1 MTFDQFLRIIRAR
14 WKLALSIFLFSVVAT
29 VVGSLIFPK
38 KYAAVSK
45 VLIDGRPD
53 PISGNSTPANL
64 SNMTMLATQIDII
77 QSERVARQVV
87 TTLKVGDNASLH
99 EDWVRDTK
107 ERGDY
112 TAWVADVISKGLK
125 VSLSSRESNV
135 IEIMYEGTDPAFSA
149 ALANAFAQA
158 YIDTTVQVK
167 VNPARQYNDFFEE
180 RSRVAREKL
189 DAAQQKLAA
198 AQRERG
204 ILATDERMDIEMSR
218 LADLSSQVIALRAL
232 KSEADVRTRES
243 RRDLDGSIEVM
254 TNTNIAALKA
264 DIGRTEAQLQ
274 QLLSRYGDRHPTVL
288 ELRANIDTAK
298 AQLRRE
304 TARVSTSLGMSS
316 SMSSSREAVADQAY
330 LAQREKLMKM
340 KESRSELA
348 VLEREVEN
356 AQRMYEAIMARM
368 GQTTLESASVQS
380 PVSILSVAVEP
391 VEPSSP
397 RLVLN
402 TIVSVVLGALVA
414 LIVALLLELFDR
426 RIRSSD
432 DLTELL
438 ETPVLGQLPGPDAKK
453 SRKLALPKS
462 LSRSNDRPA
471 LV

>member
-99 EDWVRDTK
+99 EDWVKDTK

-149 ALANAFAQA
+149 LLANAFAQA

-167 VNPARQYNDFFEE
+167 VAPSRLYNDFFEQ

-232 KSEADVRTRES
+232 KSEAEVRTRES

-254 TNTNIAALKA
+254 TNANIAGLKA

-288 ELRANIDTAK
+288 ELRANIDSAK

-304 TARVSTSLGMSS
+304 TARISTSLGMSS
-316 SMSSSREAVADQAY
+316 SMSSTREAVADQAY

-340 KESRSELA
+340 KEARSELS

-368 GQTTLESASVQS
+368 GQTTLESASAQS
-380 PVSILSVAVEP
+380 PVSVLSVAVEP
-391 VEPSSP
+391 TDASSP
-397 RLVLN
+397 KLVLN
-402 TIVSVVLGALVA
+402 TVIAVVLGALVA
-414 LIVALLLELFDR
+414 VIAALASELFDR

-438 ETPVLGQLPGPDAKK
+438 ETPVLGLLPGPGVTSSGKF
-453 SRKLALPKS
+453 SLPKR

>member
-87 TTLKVGDNASLH
+87 STLKVGDNASWH
-99 EDWVRDTK
+99 ADWVKDTK

-135 IEIMYEGTDPAFSA
+135 IEITYEGSDPVFSA
-149 ALANAFAQA
+149 TLANAFARA
-158 YIDTTVQVK
+158 YIDTSVQVK
-167 VNPARQYNDFFEE
+167 VAPSRLYNDFFEE

-204 ILATDERMDIEMSR
+204 ILATDERMDIEMAR
-218 LADLSSQVIALRAL
+218 LADLSSQVMALRAL
-232 KSEADVRTRES
+232 KSEANVRTTES

-254 TNTNIAALKA
+254 TNPAIAALKS

-288 ELRANIDTAK
+288 ELRANIESAK

-304 TARVSTSLGMSS
+304 TARISTSLGMNST
-316 SMSSSREAVADQAY
+316 MSNSREAVADQAY

-380 PVSILSVAVEP
+380 PVSVLSEAVEP
-391 VEPSSP
+391 TEASSP
-397 RLVLN
+397 KLVLN
-402 TIVSVVLGALVA
+402 TIIAVVLGALVA
-414 LIVALLLELFDR
+414 VIAALASELFDR

-438 ETPVLGQLPGPDAKK
+438 ETPVLGLLPGPVAKSSGK
-453 SRKLALPKS
+453 FSLPKR

>member
-38 KYAAVSK
+38 KYAAISK

-53 PISGNSTPANL
+53 PISGNSVPANL

-87 TTLKVGDNASLH
+87 QTLKIGDNEAIRK
-99 EDWVRDTK
+99 DWIDDTE

-135 IEIMYEGTDPAFSA
+135 IEITYEGTDPAFSA

-158 YIDTTVQVK
+158 YIDTSVQVK
-167 VNPARQYNDFFEE
+167 VAPSRLYNDFFEQ

-204 ILATDERMDIEMSR
+204 ILATDERMDIEMAR
-218 LADLSSQVIALRAL
+218 LADLSSQVMALRAL
-232 KSEADVRTRES
+232 KSEAAVRTTES
-243 RRDLDGSIEVM
+243 RRDLDGSIEAM
-254 TNTNIAALKA
+254 TSPNIAALKA

-274 QLLSRYGDRHPTVL
+274 QLLSRYGDRHPNVL

-304 TARVSTSLGMSS
+304 MARISTSLGMSS
-316 SMSSSREAVADQAY
+316 NMSSTREAVADQAY
-330 LAQREKLMKM
+330 EAQREKLMKM

-368 GQTTLESASVQS
+368 GQTTLESASAQS

-391 VEPSSP
+391 TEASSP
-397 RLVLN
+397 KLVLN
-402 TIVSVVLGALVA
+402 TIIAVVLGGLVA
-414 LIVALLLELFDR
+414 VIASLASELFDR

-438 ETPVLGQLPGPDAKK
+438 ETPVLGQLPGPGATSSGKF
-453 SRKLALPKS
+453 ALPKR

>member
-87 TTLKVGDNASLH
+87 STLKVGDNASWH
-99 EDWVRDTK
+99 ADWVKDTK

-135 IEIMYEGTDPAFSA
+135 IEIMYEGSDPVFSA
-149 ALANAFAQA
+149 TLANAFARA
-158 YIDTTVQVK
+158 YIDTSVQVK
-167 VNPARQYNDFFEE
+167 VAPSRLYNDFFEE

-204 ILATDERMDIEMSR
+204 ILATDERMDIEMAR
-218 LADLSSQVIALRAL
+218 LADLSSQVMALRAL
-232 KSEADVRTRES
+232 KSEANVRTTES

-254 TNTNIAALKA
+254 TNPAIAALKS

-288 ELRANIDTAK
+288 ELRANIESAK

-304 TARVSTSLGMSS
+304 TARISTSLGMNST
-316 SMSSSREAVADQAY
+316 MSNSREAVADQAY

-380 PVSILSVAVEP
+380 PVSVLSEAVEP
-391 VEPSSP
+391 TEASSP
-397 RLVLN
+397 KLVLN
-402 TIVSVVLGALVA
+402 TIIAVVLGALVA
-414 LIVALLLELFDR
+414 VIAALASELFDR

-438 ETPVLGQLPGPDAKK
+438 ETPVLGLLPGPVAKSSGK
-453 SRKLALPKS
+453 FSLPKR

>member
-14 WKLALSIFLFSVVAT
+14 WKLALGIFLFSVVAT

-38 KYAAVSK
+38 KYAAISK

-53 PISGNSTPANL
+53 PISGNSVPANL

-87 TTLKVGDNASLH
+87 QTLKIGDNDAIRQ
-99 EDWVRDTK
+99 DWIKATQ

-112 TAWVADVISKGLK
+112 TAWVADVIAKGLK

-135 IEIMYEGTDPAFSA
+135 IEITYEGTDPAFSA

-167 VNPARQYNDFFEE
+167 VAPSRLYNDFFEQ

-204 ILATDERMDIEMSR
+204 ILATDERMDIEMAR

-232 KSEADVRTRES
+232 KSEATARTTES
-243 RRDLDGSIEVM
+243 RRDLDGSIEAM
-254 TNTNIAALKA
+254 TSPNIASLKA

-304 TARVSTSLGMSS
+304 MARISTSLGMSS
-316 SMSSSREAVADQAY
+316 NMSSTREAVADQAY
-330 LAQREKLMKM
+330 EAQREKLMKM

-368 GQTTLESASVQS
+368 GQTTLESASAQS

-391 VEPSSP
+391 TEASSP
-397 RLVLN
+397 KLVLN
-402 TIVSVVLGALVA
+402 TIIAVVLGGLVA
-414 LIVALLLELFDR
+414 VIASLASELFDR

-438 ETPVLGQLPGPDAKK
+438 ETPVLGQLPGPGATSSGKF
-453 SRKLALPKS
+453 ALPKR

>member
-99 EDWVRDTK
+99 EDWVKDTK

-135 IEIMYEGTDPAFSA
+135 IEIAYEGTDPAFSA

-254 TNTNIAALKA
+254 TNTNIATLKA

>member
-1 MTFDQFLRIIRAR
+1 MTFDQFLRILRAR

-38 KYAAVSK
+38 KYAAVAK

-53 PISGNSTPANL
+53 PISGNGAPANL
-64 SNMTMLATQIDII
+64 SNMTLLTTQIDII

-87 TTLKVGDNASLH
+87 KSLKIGENESIRN
-99 EDWVRDTK
+99 DWVADTK

-112 TAWVADVISKGLK
+112 NAWVADLIAKGLK

-135 IEIMYEGTDPAFSA
+135 IEIMYEGADPTFSA

-167 VNPARQYNDFFEE
+167 VSPSRQYNEFFEQ

-204 ILATDERMDIEMSR
+204 ILATDERMDIEMAR
-218 LADLSSQVIALRAL
+218 LADLSSQVMALRAM
-232 KSEADVRTRES
+232 KSEASVRTTES
-243 RRDLDGSIEVM
+243 RRDLDGSIEAM
-254 TNTNIAALKA
+254 TNVNIGSLKS

-274 QLLSRYGDRHPTVL
+274 QLLSRYGDNHPAVI
-288 ELRANIDTAK
+288 ELRANIETAK

-304 TARVSTSLGMSS
+304 MGRISTSLGMNS
-316 SMSSSREAVADQAY
+316 SMSSTREAVADQAY

-340 KESRSELA
+340 KEARSELA

-368 GQTTLESASVQS
+368 GQTTLESASAQS
-380 PVSILSVAVEP
+380 PVSILSEAVEP
-391 VEPSSP
+391 TQASSP
-397 RLVLN
+397 KLVLN
-402 TIVSVVLGALVA
+402 TIIAVVLGALVA
-414 LIVALLLELFDR
+414 VIAALASELFDR
-426 RIRSSD
+426 RIRSLD

-438 ETPVLGQLPGPDAKK
+438 ETPVLGLLPGPSSKTSSK
-453 SRKLALPKS
+453 FSLRK
-462 LSRSNDRPA
+462 RSGRGNDRPA

>member
-87 TTLKVGDNASLH
+87 TTLKVGDNPALH
-99 EDWVRDTK
+99 ADWVKDTK

-135 IEIMYEGTDPAFSA
+135 IEIMYEGSDPVFSS

-158 YIDTTVQVK
+158 YIDTSVQVK
-167 VNPARQYNDFFEE
+167 VAPSRLYNDFFEQ

-204 ILATDERMDIEMSR
+204 ILATDERMDIEMAR
-218 LADLSSQVIALRAL
+218 LADLSSQVMALRAL
-232 KSEADVRTRES
+232 KSEANVRTTES
-243 RRDLDGSIEVM
+243 RRDLEGSIEVM
-254 TNTNIAALKA
+254 TNPSIAALKS

-288 ELRANIDTAK
+288 ELRANIESAK

-304 TARVSTSLGMSS
+304 TARISTSLGMNST
-316 SMSSSREAVADQAY
+316 MSNSREAVADQAY

-380 PVSILSVAVEP
+380 PVSVLSEAVEP
-391 VEPSSP
+391 TEASSP
-397 RLVLN
+397 KLVLN
-402 TIVSVVLGALVA
+402 TIIAVVLGALVA
-414 LIVALLLELFDR
+414 VIAALASELFDR

-438 ETPVLGQLPGPDAKK
+438 ETPVLGLLPGPVAKSSGK
-453 SRKLALPKS
+453 FSLPKR

>member
-426 RIRSSD
+426 RVRSSD

>member
-14 WKLALSIFLFSVVAT
+14 WKLALGIFLFSVVAT

-38 KYAAVSK
+38 KYAAISK

-53 PISGNSTPANL
+53 PISGNSVPANL

-87 TTLKVGDNASLH
+87 QTLKIGDNEAIRK
-99 EDWVRDTK
+99 DWIDDTE

-135 IEIMYEGTDPAFSA
+135 IEITYEGTDPAFSA

-158 YIDTTVQVK
+158 YIDTSVQVK
-167 VNPARQYNDFFEE
+167 VAPSRLYNDFFEQ

-204 ILATDERMDIEMSR
+204 ILATDERMDIEMAR

-232 KSEADVRTRES
+232 KSEAAVRTTES
-243 RRDLDGSIEVM
+243 RRDLDGSIEAM
-254 TNTNIAALKA
+254 TSPNIAALKA

-274 QLLSRYGDRHPTVL
+274 QLLSRYGDRHPNVL

-304 TARVSTSLGMSS
+304 MARISTSLGMSS
-316 SMSSSREAVADQAY
+316 NMSSTREAVADQAY
-330 LAQREKLMKM
+330 EAQREKLMKM

-368 GQTTLESASVQS
+368 GQTTLESASAQS

-391 VEPSSP
+391 TEASSP

-402 TIVSVVLGALVA
+402 TIIAVVLGALIA
-414 LIVALLLELFDR
+414 MIVALLLELFDR

-438 ETPVLGQLPGPDAKK
+438 ETPVLGQLPGLDANK
-453 SRKLALPKS
+453 SRKLALPKG
-462 LSRSNDRPA
+462 LSRSNDQPA
-471 LV
+471 LT

>member
-87 TTLKVGDNASLH
+87 TTLKVGDNATLH
-99 EDWVRDTK
+99 EDWVKDTK

-135 IEIMYEGTDPAFSA
+135 IEIMYEGSDPVFSA
-149 ALANAFAQA
+149 TLANAFARA
-158 YIDTTVQVK
+158 YIDTSVQVK
-167 VNPARQYNDFFEE
+167 VAPSRLYNDFFEE

-204 ILATDERMDIEMSR
+204 ILATDERMDIEMAR
-218 LADLSSQVIALRAL
+218 LADLSSQVMALRAL
-232 KSEADVRTRES
+232 KSEANVRTTES

-254 TNTNIAALKA
+254 TNPAIATLKS

-288 ELRANIDTAK
+288 ELRANIESAK

-304 TARVSTSLGMSS
+304 TARISTSLGMNST
-316 SMSSSREAVADQAY
+316 MSNSREAVADQAY

-380 PVSILSVAVEP
+380 PVSVLSEAVEP
-391 VEPSSP
+391 TEASSP
-397 RLVLN
+397 KLVLN
-402 TIVSVVLGALVA
+402 TIIAVVLGALVA
-414 LIVALLLELFDR
+414 VIAALASELFDR

-438 ETPVLGQLPGPDAKK
+438 ETPVLGLLPGPVAKSSGK
-453 SRKLALPKS
+453 FSLPKR

>member
-87 TTLKVGDNASLH
+87 QTLKIGDNEAIRQ
-99 EDWVRDTK
+99 DWIKDTQ

-112 TAWVADVISKGLK
+112 NAWVADVISKGLK

-135 IEIMYEGTDPAFSA
+135 IEITYEGSDPAFSA
-149 ALANAFAQA
+149 ALANAFARA

-167 VNPARQYNDFFEE
+167 VAPSRLYNDFFEQ

-204 ILATDERMDIEMSR
+204 ILATDERMDIEMAR
-218 LADLSSQVIALRAL
+218 LADLSSQVMALRAL
-232 KSEADVRTRES
+232 KSEANVRTTES

-254 TNTNIAALKA
+254 TNPSIAALKS

-274 QLLSRYGDRHPTVL
+274 QLLSRYGDLHPTVL
-288 ELRANIDTAK
+288 ELRANIESAK

-304 TARVSTSLGMSS
+304 TARISTSLGMNST
-316 SMSSSREAVADQAY
+316 MSNSREAVADQAY
-330 LAQREKLMKM
+330 LVQREKLMKM

-368 GQTTLESASVQS
+368 GQTTLESASAQS
-380 PVSILSVAVEP
+380 PVSVLSEAVEP
-391 VEPSSP
+391 TEASSP
-397 RLVLN
+397 KIVLN
-402 TIVSVVLGALVA
+402 TIIAVVLGALVA
-414 LIVALLLELFDR
+414 IIAALASELFDR

-438 ETPVLGQLPGPDAKK
+438 ETPVLGLLPGPAAKSSGK
-453 SRKLALPKS
+453 FSLPKR
-462 LSRSNDRPA
+462 LSRSNDQPA

>member
-254 TNTNIAALKA
+254 TNTNIATLKA

-426 RIRSSD
+426 RVRSSD

>member
-99 EDWVRDTK
+99 EDWVKDTK

-112 TAWVADVISKGLK
+112 TAWVADVIAKGLK

-167 VNPARQYNDFFEE
+167 VSPARQYNDFFEE

-254 TNTNIAALKA
+254 TNTNIATLKA

-402 TIVSVVLGALVA
+402 TIISVVLGALVA